1 MAEEGVSGATVH
13 DSSRAN
19 LALALAGVGAAL
31 YILPVFIAED
41 SNSDW
46 LWPVSAVVGAAGA
59 ITGWTAGRPRP
70 RGRALAAVVLG
81 GLVFAVVLLWVIVT
95 AISGDL

>member
-1 MAEEGVSGATVH
+1 MAEEVRIRPAAE

-19 LALALAGVGAAL
+19 AALALAGGALLL
-31 YILPVFIAED
+31 YIIAMIVAQD
-41 SNSDW
+41 DNGW
-46 LWPVSAVVGAAGA
+46 LWPLAGVVGAAAA

-70 RGRALAAVVLG
+70 RGRSLAAIVIG
-81 GLVFAVVLLWVIVT
+81 GLLFLLILGWAIVA

>member
-1 MAEEGVSGATVH
+1 MAEEAASGATVQ

-19 LALALAGVGAAL
+19 LALALAGVAVLL
-31 YILPVFIAED
+31 YILAIFIAED
-41 SNSDW
+41 SNADW

-59 ITGWTAGRPRP
+59 ITGWNAGRPRP
-70 RGRALAAVVLG
+70 RGRALAAVALG
-81 GLVFAVVLLWVIVT
+81 GLVFAVVLVWFIVA